1 VDRRDAGK
9 RDAQK
14 LQPAAN
20 VAALDEQQ
28 ASETSA
34 SEVPQLHRVP
44 GGKIHECSYVALRQD
59 QIADEKRDGAG

>member
-1 VDRRDAGK
+1 VVRRDARERG
-9 RDAQK
+9 AQK

-44 GGKIHECSYVALRQD
+44 GGKIHERSYLALRQD
-59 QIADEKRDGAG
+59 QIADERREGAG